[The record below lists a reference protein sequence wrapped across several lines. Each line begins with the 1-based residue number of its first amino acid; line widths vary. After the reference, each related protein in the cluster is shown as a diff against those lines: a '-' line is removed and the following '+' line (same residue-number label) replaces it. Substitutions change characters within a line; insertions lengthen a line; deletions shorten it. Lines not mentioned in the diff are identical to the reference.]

1 MLDQNEIAI
10 NKKKKKK
17 RAAKS
22 LWEVEE
28 SYLYGFYPFFSVK
41 FNIIVTLGKV

>member
-10 NKKKKKK
+10 NKQKK

-28 SYLYGFYPFFSVK
+28 SYLYGFYPLFPVK

>member
-10 NKKKKKK
+10 NKKK

-28 SYLYGFYPFFSVK
+28 SYLYGFYPLFPVK